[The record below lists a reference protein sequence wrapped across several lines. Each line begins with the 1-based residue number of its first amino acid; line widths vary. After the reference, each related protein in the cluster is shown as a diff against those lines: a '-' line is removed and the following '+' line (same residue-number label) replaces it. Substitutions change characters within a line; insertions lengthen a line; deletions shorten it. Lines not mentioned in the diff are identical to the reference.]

1 LLSAVRAHRQ
11 VAREFVGRD
20 IIPDVADLDGLG
32 QQASEHVTQ
41 VLRRSGDVLVWM
53 QASVRCRGA
62 RVDDVVL
69 HPVVSEREAC
79 NSVSTCS
86 SASPLVS
93 DFSEMF
99 EVVSNLTFVQAGQ
112 VCYDVGEVLVQR
124 RTFDA
129 GPGKPA
135 KSGTG

>member
-1 LLSAVRAHRQ
+1 
-11 VAREFVGRD
+11 
-20 IIPDVADLDGLG
+20 
-32 QQASEHVTQ
+32 

-69 HPVVSEREAC
+69 RPVVSEREAC
-79 NSVSTCS
+79 NSVSTRVS
-86 SASPLVS
+86 ITRLVS
-93 DFSEMF
+93 DCGEMF
-99 EVVSNLTFVQAGQ
+99 EMVRSLTFVPAGRDR
-112 VCYDVGEVLVQR
+112 YDVGEVLVQR

-135 KSGTG
+135 KSGAG